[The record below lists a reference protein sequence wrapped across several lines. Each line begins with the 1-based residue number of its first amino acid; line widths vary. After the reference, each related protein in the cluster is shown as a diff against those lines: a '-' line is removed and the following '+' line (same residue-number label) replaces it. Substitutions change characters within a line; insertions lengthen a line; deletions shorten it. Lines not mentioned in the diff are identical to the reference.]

1 MIAVDLCAGAGGLT
15 LGLSQAGFKVEGAV
29 EINRYAA
36 ETYRAN
42 FPDVDLIEDDLCNVS
57 AKALERKLSDN
68 GQSLAVLVGGLPCQ
82 GFSESNRKTRNSTNP
97 NNQLYKEFLKWLR
110 DLSPRWFVIENV
122 AGITTLE
129 SGAFLKRMV
138 HAFRV
143 AGYKTVCEVLNA
155 KDFGIPQIRRRAFL
169 VGNRIGVDFK
179 MPKITVDESVQ
190 LTVRDAIAD
199 LPILRN
205 ASERDLRDY
214 RIEFKS
220 SSAFAQ
226 SMRSEKSES
235 VTGNA
240 VSRNTERVLARYKH
254 IRPGGN
260 WRSIPENMMDNYTE
274 IERCHTGI
282 YHRLSWKEPS
292 KVIGNF
298 RKNMLIHPSQQRGL
312 SVREAAR
319 LQSFSDSHVFL
330 GPLNDRQQQVGDAVP
345 PLLAKA
351 VATAV
356 KNADEHRS
364 LK

>member
-1 MIAVDLCAGAGGLT
+1 MMAIDLCAGAGGLT
-15 LGLSQAGFKVEGAV
+15 LGLSQAGFQVEVAV

-42 FPDVDLIEDDLCNVS
+42 FPDVDLIENDLVNVS
-57 AKALERKLSDN
+57 AKSIKRKLSDN
-68 GQSLAVLVGGLPCQ
+68 GQSLAALVGGLPCQ
-82 GFSESNRKTRNSTNP
+82 GFSESNRKTRNTTNP
-97 NNQLYKEFLKWLR
+97 KNHLYKEFLKLLR

-122 AGITTLE
+122 AGIATLE
-129 SGAFLKRMV
+129 SGAFLKGMIR
-138 HAFRV
+138 AFG
-143 AGYKTVCEVLNA
+143 ATGYRTVCQILNA
-155 KDFGIPQIRRRAFL
+155 ADFGTPQIRRRAFL

-179 MPKITVDESVQ
+179 MPQSTVDDSVQ

-205 ASERDLRDY
+205 GSVRDLRNY
-214 RIEFKS
+214 RIEFES
-220 SSAFAQ
+220 SSGFAQ
-226 SMRSEKSES
+226 SMRSENSES

-240 VSRNTERVLARYKH
+240 VSRNTGRVLARYKH

-260 WRSIPENMMDNYTE
+260 WRSIPRKMMENYTE
-274 IERCHTGI
+274 LERCHTGI
-282 YHRLSWKEPS
+282 YHRLSWKGPS

-319 LQSFSDSHVFL
+319 IQSFPDSHIFS

-351 VATAV
+351 VAAAV
-356 KNADEHRS
+356 KSADEHG
-364 LK
+364 